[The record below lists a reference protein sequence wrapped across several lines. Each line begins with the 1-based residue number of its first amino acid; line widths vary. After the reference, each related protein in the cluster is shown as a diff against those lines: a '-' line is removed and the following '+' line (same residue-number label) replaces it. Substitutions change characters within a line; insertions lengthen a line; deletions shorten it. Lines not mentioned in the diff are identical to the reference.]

1 MNGRDIRICTIFAF
15 AKMEF
20 MEKLHPIMFAG
31 TGSDVGKSIIA
42 AAFCR
47 IFKQDAI
54 SRTVQA
60 QNMAL
65 NSFATPE
72 GLEIGRAQA
81 VQAEAPECLAT
92 RT

>member
-54 SRTVQA
+54 SPHRSRHKIWRSIH
-60 QNMAL
+60 L
-65 NSFATPE
+65 PLPK
-72 GLEIGRAQA
+72 GWR
-81 VQAEAPECLAT
+81 
-92 RT
+92 